1 MGKFRDIWDSSKD
14 GDKREQRSFLR
25 YFILSSFVFIVLVG
39 FVNRNNLVR
48 WFRSTVTIRTQR
60 ERIEFLQ
67 QEIDRIDAQLNSL
80 KNNEDSLETFARQ
93 RFLFAEPGDDVYI
106 DD

>member
-1 MGKFRDIWDSSKD
+1 MGKIRDIWDSSKD

-25 YFILSSFVFIVLVG
+25 YFIVSSIVFIVLVG

-60 ERIEFLQ
+60 E
-67 QEIDRIDAQLNSL
+67 RIDAQLNSL

>member
-1 MGKFRDIWDSSKD
+1 MAILYAGNKFHQLVTGTLIDWGSQLLVEIVIIAVLTADIP
-14 GDKREQRSFLR
+14 R
-25 YFILSSFVFIVLVG
+25 
-39 FVNRNNLVR
+39 
-48 WFRSTVTIRTQR
+48 R

>member
-25 YFILSSFVFIVLVG
+25 YFI
-39 FVNRNNLVR
+39 NRNNLVR

-60 ERIEFLQ
+60 ERIEYLQ

-80 KNNEDSLETFARQ
+80 KNNDDSLETFARQ

>member
-25 YFILSSFVFIVLVG
+25 YFIVSSIVFIVLVG

-48 WFRSTVTIRTQR
+48 W
-60 ERIEFLQ
+60 
-67 QEIDRIDAQLNSL
+67 
-80 KNNEDSLETFARQ
+80 K
-93 RFLFAEPGDDVYI
+93 
-106 DD
+106 

>member
-1 MGKFRDIWDSSKD
+1 MDIHDV
-14 GDKREQRSFLR
+14 RQQLR
-25 YFILSSFVFIVLVG
+25 YKTIYEIPLRVTYYARVSSD
-39 FVNRNNLVR
+39 
-48 WFRSTVTIRTQR
+48 S
-60 ERIEFLQ
+60 
-67 QEIDRIDAQLNSL
+67 DAQLNSL

>member
-1 MGKFRDIWDSSKD
+1 MGKIRDIWDSSKD

-25 YFILSSFVFIVLVG
+25 YFIVSSIVL
-39 FVNRNNLVR
+39 NRNNLVR